1 MKPENATKGNVGAN
15 SFAHSPLSVR
25 MNSHLQML
33 FKSMALWKV
42 LFKSM
47 ALWKVLFKSM
57 ALWKGFCQMFFIAPT
72 VLVALFALAGA
83 ASAVNLTELSIEQ
96 LLDIEVTSAGRKT
109 QKLEDTATA
118 IYVITQEDIRR
129 SGMTS
134 IPELLRMVPGLQV
147 AQINGNTVAVG
158 SRGFNQRYSNKL
170 LVMLDGRTLYTP
182 TFSGVFWDAQD
193 VVLEDIERI
202 EVIRGPGGTLWG
214 VNAVNGVINITTK
227 SAAATQGGMVNAG
240 AGNYERQGAVRYGG
254 AIGETGYYRA
264 YAKSIEQD
272 NFPLASGVQAHDQ
285 RNMRSAG
292 FRTDWALPGG
302 DTLMVQGGIHDGD
315 ADQTL
320 STARLSPPATLPLDF
335 TIAQKSGNLLMN
347 WKRTLSATSE
357 WSLNFYYDYYGRQGA
372 GVGEKRDTRDADFQH
387 RLLLAGN
394 HDVLWGVGFRQT
406 SDELND
412 AFIVSFL
419 PPRRRDNTVTAFF
432 QDEIALGQGSDRDK
446 LHLILGSKLGHNDY
460 SGFEYQPNLRL
471 RWTVDER
478 QTAWAAVSR
487 AVRIP
492 SRIYS
497 DVRFNA
503 AASPR
508 TGVPAIALVRIMGSP
523 EVQSEELL
531 AYEAGYRVRPSE
543 RLYLDATGF
552 YNEYRNL
559 MTTEPLTPFVEAG
572 PPARLV
578 APQQFQNKASATTH
592 GLELSASW
600 QPTEQWQLKA
610 AYSWLEMRIRRDA
623 NSADNAIEAKAGDA
637 PRHQMQFHTHHA
649 LNAQTNLGVSLYY
662 VDKLPN
668 QNIPA
673 YTRLDARLGWRPQ
686 RDLELSLGAR
696 NLLDHRHPEFV
707 SAIVGPGT
715 SEMPRTIYG
724 AATWR
729 F

>member
-1 MKPENATKGNVGAN
+1 MTSSAKTDTGYLRPYTLGV
-15 SFAHSPLSVR
+15 LC
-25 MNSHLQML
+25 
-33 FKSMALWKV
+33 MAL
-42 LFKSM
+42 
-47 ALWKVLFKSM
+47 
-57 ALWKGFCQMFFIAPT
+57 
-72 VLVALFALAGA
+72 LVPAGA
-83 ASAVNLTELSIEQ
+83 AGAADFTELSIEQ
-96 LLDIEVTSAGRKT
+96 LLDVEVTSAGRKA

-118 IYVITQEDIRR
+118 IHVITREDIRR

-147 AQINGNTVAVG
+147 AQINGNTAAIG

-170 LVMLDGRTLYTP
+170 LVLLDGRTLYTP
-182 TFSGVFWDAQD
+182 TFSGVYWDAQD

-214 VNAVNGVINITTK
+214 ANAVNGVINITTR

-240 AGNYERQGAVRYGG
+240 AGNYERQGTARYGG
-254 AIGETGYYRA
+254 EIGETGYFRV
-264 YAKSIEQD
+264 YARSIGRD
-272 NFPLASGVQAHDQ
+272 NFPLASGAQAHDR

-292 FRTDWALPGG
+292 FRADLALPGG
-302 DTLMVQGGIHDGD
+302 DTVMAQGGVYDGN
-315 ADQTL
+315 ADQTVRI
-320 STARLSPPATLPLDF
+320 AQLSPPATLPLDF
-335 TIAQKSGNLLMN
+335 TITQKSGNLSAS
-347 WKRTLSATSE
+347 WKHALSAASE
-357 WSLNFYYDYYGRQGA
+357 WSLKLYYDYYERQGA
-372 GVGEKRDTRDADFQH
+372 GVVEKRDTCDVDFQH

-394 HDVLWGVGFRQT
+394 HDIVWGVGYRQT

-412 AFIVSFL
+412 AFVVSFT
-419 PPRRRDNTVTAFF
+419 PPRRRDNTVSAFF
-432 QDEIALGQGSDRDK
+432 QDELALAGDK
-446 LHLILGSKLGHNDY
+446 VHLILGSKFERNDY

-492 SRIYS
+492 SRVYS

-503 AASPR
+503 AASPKA
-508 TGVPAIALVRIMGSP
+508 GAPPIALVRIIGSP
-523 EVQSEELL
+523 AVQSEELL

-543 RLYLDATGF
+543 RLYLDVAGF

-559 MTTEPLTPFVEAG
+559 MTMEPLAPFFEAG
-572 PPARLV
+572 PPARV
-578 APQQFQNKASATTH
+578 VMPQQFQSKASAATH

-600 QPTEQWQLKA
+600 QPTEEWQIKA
-610 AYSWLEMRIRRDA
+610 AYSWLEMHIRRDA
-623 NSADNAIEAKAGDA
+623 GSADSSIEAKAGDA
-637 PRHQMQFHTHHA
+637 PQHQVQFHTYHELDA
-649 LNAQTNLGVSLYY
+649 RTSLGVSLYY

-673 YTRLDARLGWRPQ
+673 YTRLDARLGWRPD
-686 RDLELSLGAR
+686 RDLELSLSAR
-696 NLLDHRHPEFV
+696 NLLDRQHPEFV
-707 SAIVGPGT
+707 SALVGPVT
-715 SEMPRTIYG
+715 SEIPRSIYG

>member
-1 MKPENATKGNVGAN
+1 
-15 SFAHSPLSVR
+15 
-25 MNSHLQML
+25 ML
-33 FKSMALWKV
+33 FE
-42 LFKSM
+42 
-47 ALWKVLFKSM
+47 SM
-57 ALWKGFCQMFFIAPT
+57 ALWKGFCQMFFIAST
-72 VLVALFALAGA
+72 VLGMALLAPAGA
-83 ASAVNLTELSIEQ
+83 ASAANLMELSIEQ
-96 LLDIEVTSAGRKT
+96 LLDVEVTSAGRKA

-118 IYVITQEDIRR
+118 IYVITREDIRR

-134 IPELLRMVPGLQV
+134 IPELLRMAPGLQV

-170 LVMLDGRTLYTP
+170 LVLLDGRTLYTP

-202 EVIRGPGGTLWG
+202 EVIRGSGGALWG
-214 VNAVNGVINITTK
+214 ANAVNGVINITTR
-227 SAAATQGGMVNAG
+227 SAAATQGGMLNAG

-254 AIGETGYYRA
+254 KIGETGHFRV
-264 YAKSIEQD
+264 YAKLIEQD
-272 NFPLASGVQAHDQ
+272 DFPLASGAQAHDQ

-292 FRTDWALPGG
+292 FRADWALPGG
-302 DTLMVQGGIHDGD
+302 DTVMMQGGVHDGN

-335 TIAQKSGNLLMN
+335 STAQTSGNLLVN
-347 WKRTLSATSE
+347 WKRTQSVTSE
-357 WSLNFYYDYYGRQGA
+357 WALNFYYDYYQRQGA
-372 GVGEKRDTRDADFQH
+372 GVGEKRNTCDVDFQH

-394 HDVLWGVGFRQT
+394 HDVVWGLGYRQT

-412 AFIVSFL
+412 AFVVSFL

-432 QDEIALGQGSDRDK
+432 QDEIALGQGNDRDK
-446 LHLILGSKLGHNDY
+446 VHLILGSKLGHNDY

-478 QTAWAAVSR
+478 QMAWAAVSR

-492 SRIYS
+492 SRVYS

-503 AASPR
+503 AAFPGAGGAP
-508 TGVPAIALVRIMGSP
+508 TLVRIVGSP
-523 EVQSEELL
+523 ALQSEDLL

-543 RLYLDATGF
+543 RLSLDVAGF

-559 MTTEPLTPFVEAG
+559 MTMEPLTPFVEAG
-572 PPARLV
+572 PPARAV
-578 APQQFQNKASATTH
+578 VPQQFQNKASATTH

-600 QPTEQWQLKA
+600 QPAEQWQLKA

-623 NSADNAIEAKAGDA
+623 DSADNAIEAKAGDA
-637 PRHQMQFHTHHA
+637 PRHQMQFHAHHA
-649 LNAQTNLGVSLYY
+649 PNAQTSLDASLYY
-662 VDKLPN
+662 VGKLPS

-673 YTRLDARLGWRPQ
+673 YTRLDARLGWMPR
-686 RDLELSLGAR
+686 RDLEFSLGAR
-696 NLLDHRHPEFV
+696 NLFDRRHPEFV

-715 SEMPRTIYG
+715 SEVPRSVYG

>member
-1 MKPENATKGNVGAN
+1 MKPENTTQGNAGAN
-15 SFAHSPLSVR
+15 SFARSPLSVR

-33 FKSMALWKV
+33 P
-42 LFKSM
+42 
-47 ALWKVLFKSM
+47 KSM
-57 ALWKGFCQMFFIAPT
+57 ALWKGFRRMLFIAPA
-72 VLVALFALAGA
+72 VLAMLPAPAGA
-83 ASAVNLTELSIEQ
+83 AGAADLTELSIEQ
-96 LLDIEVTSAGRKT
+96 LLDVKVTSAGRKA

-129 SGMTS
+129 SGMTT
-134 IPELLRMVPGLQV
+134 IPELLRRVPGLQV
-147 AQINGNTVAVG
+147 AQINGNTVAVS

-240 AGNYERQGAVRYGG
+240 AGNTERQEVGRYGG
-254 AIGETGYYRA
+254 KIGETGYYRV
-264 YAKSIEQD
+264 YAKNLEQD
-272 NFPLASGVQAHDQ
+272 NFPLASGAQAHDR

-302 DTLMVQGGIHDGD
+302 DTVMVQGGIHDGN

-320 STARLSPPATLPLDF
+320 SAARLSPPATLPLDF
-335 TIAQKSGNLLMN
+335 TTVQTSGNLSMN

-357 WSLNFYYDYYGRQGA
+357 WALNFYYDYYERQGA

-387 RLLLAGN
+387 RLLLAEN
-394 HDVLWGVGFRQT
+394 HDIVWGLGYRQT

-419 PPRRRDNTVTAFF
+419 PSRRRDNTVTAFF
-432 QDEIALGQGSDRDK
+432 QDEIALGPGSDRDK
-446 LHLILGSKLGHNDY
+446 VHLILGSKLGHNDY

-478 QTAWAAVSR
+478 QMAWAAVSR

-497 DVRFNA
+497 DVQFNVV
-503 AASPR
+503 ASPR
-508 TGVPAIALVRIMGSP
+508 AGAPAIALVRIVGSP

-543 RLYLDATGF
+543 RLSLDVAGF

-559 MTTEPLTPFVEAG
+559 MTMEPLMPFVEAG

-578 APQQFQNKASATTH
+578 AAQQFQNKASATTH

-600 QPTEQWQLKA
+600 QPTEKWQLKA

-637 PRHQMQFHTHHA
+637 PRHQMQFHAHHA
-649 LNAQTNLGVSLYY
+649 LNAQTNLDASLYY

-673 YTRLDARLGWRPQ
+673 YTRLDVRLGWRPQ

-696 NLLDHRHPEFV
+696 NLLDRQHPEFV

-715 SEMPRTIYG
+715 SEIPRSIYG

>member
-1 MKPENATKGNVGAN
+1 MLLNSMK
-15 SFAHSPLSVR
+15 
-25 MNSHLQML
+25 
-33 FKSMALWKV
+33 LWKIFRQ
-42 LFKSM
+42 L
-47 ALWKVLFKSM
+47 L
-57 ALWKGFCQMFFIAPT
+57 FIAPT
-72 VLVALFALAGA
+72 VLAALFASAGA
-83 ASAVNLTELSIEQ
+83 ASAADLTELSIEQ
-96 LLDIEVTSAGRKT
+96 LLNVEVTSAGRKA

-134 IPELLRMVPGLQV
+134 IPDLLRMVPGLQV
-147 AQINGNTVAVG
+147 AQINGNTAAIG

-170 LVMLDGRTLYTP
+170 LVLLDGRTLYTP

-214 VNAVNGVINITTK
+214 ANAVNGVINITTK
-227 SAAATQGGMVNAG
+227 SAAATQGGMANAG
-240 AGNYERQGAVRYGG
+240 AGNTERQGAVRYGG
-254 AIGETGYYRA
+254 EIGEAGYYRV
-264 YAKSIEQD
+264 YAKSIGQD
-272 NFPLASGVQAHDQ
+272 NFPLATGAQAHDR
-285 RNMRSAG
+285 RNMRSTG
-292 FRTDWALPGG
+292 FRADWALPGG
-302 DTLMVQGGIHDGD
+302 DTVTAQGGIYDGN
-315 ADQTL
+315 ADQTV
-320 STARLSPPATLPLDF
+320 STARLSPPATLFLDT

-347 WKRTLSATSE
+347 WKHALSAASE
-357 WSLNFYYDYYGRQGA
+357 WSLKFYYDYYQRQGA
-372 GVGEKRDTRDADFQH
+372 GVSERRDSRDLDFQH

-394 HDVLWGVGFRQT
+394 HDIVWGLGYRQT

-412 AFIVSFL
+412 AFVVSFL

-432 QDEIALGQGSDRDK
+432 QDEIALGQGSGRDK
-446 LHLILGSKLGHNDY
+446 VHLILGSKLGHNDY

-478 QTAWAAVSR
+478 QMAWAAVSR

-492 SRIYS
+492 SRVYS

-503 AASPR
+503 VASPR
-508 TGVPAIALVRIMGSP
+508 AGVPAIALVRIVGSP
-523 EVQSEELL
+523 AVQPEELL

-543 RLYLDATGF
+543 RLSLDVAGF

-559 MTTEPLTPFVEAG
+559 MTMEPLTPFVEAG

-578 APQQFQNKASATTH
+578 AAQQFQNKASATTH

-600 QPTEQWQLKA
+600 QPTEKWQLKA

-649 LNAQTNLGVSLYY
+649 LNAQTNLDASLYY

-673 YTRLDARLGWRPQ
+673 YTRLDARFGWRPQ

-696 NLLDHRHPEFV
+696 NLLDRRHPEFV

-715 SEMPRTIYG
+715 SEMPRSIYG

>member
-1 MKPENATKGNVGAN
+1 MLLNSMK
-15 SFAHSPLSVR
+15 
-25 MNSHLQML
+25 
-33 FKSMALWKV
+33 LWEIFRQ
-42 LFKSM
+42 L
-47 ALWKVLFKSM
+47 
-57 ALWKGFCQMFFIAPT
+57 FFIAPT
-72 VLVALFALAGA
+72 VLVALFASAGA
-83 ASAVNLTELSIEQ
+83 AAAANLTELSIEQ
-96 LLDIEVTSAGRKT
+96 LLDVEVTSAGRKA

-147 AQINGNTVAVG
+147 AQISGNTPAVS
-158 SRGFNQRYSNKL
+158 SRGFNQRFSNKL
-170 LVMLDGRTLYTP
+170 LVLLDGRTLYAP

-214 VNAVNGVINITTK
+214 ANAVNGVINITTK

-240 AGNYERQGAVRYGG
+240 AGNYERQGMVRYGG
-254 AIGETGYYRA
+254 EIGEAGYFRV
-264 YAKSIEQD
+264 YAKSIGQD
-272 NFPLASGVQAHDQ
+272 NFPLANGAQAHDQ

-292 FRTDWALPGG
+292 FRADWALPGG
-302 DTLMVQGGIHDGD
+302 DTVMAQGGIYDGN
-315 ADQTL
+315 ADQTV
-320 STARLSPPATLPLDF
+320 STARLSPPATLPLNF
-335 TIAQKSGNLLMN
+335 TIAQKSGNLLTN
-347 WKRTLSATSE
+347 WKHALSAASE
-357 WSLNFYYDYYGRQGA
+357 WSLKLYYDYYERQSL
-372 GVGEKRDTRDADFQH
+372 VGGERRDTCDLDFQH

-394 HDVLWGVGFRQT
+394 HDVVWGLGYRQT

-412 AFIVSFL
+412 AFVVSFI
-419 PPRRRDNTVTAFF
+419 PPRRRDNTISAFF
-432 QDEIALGQGSDRDK
+432 QDEIALANDK
-446 LHLILGSKLGHNDY
+446 VHLILGSKFEHNDY

-487 AVRIP
+487 AVRTP
-492 SRIYS
+492 SRAYS
-497 DVRFNA
+497 DVRINV
-503 AASPR
+503 AASP
-508 TGVPAIALVRIMGSP
+508 GAGAPAIVLVRLMGNP
-523 EVQSEELL
+523 AVQSEELL

-543 RLYLDATGF
+543 RLYLDVTGF

-559 MTTEPLTPFVEAG
+559 MTMEPVTPFLEAG

-578 APQQFQNKASATTH
+578 APQQFQSKASATTH

-600 QPTEQWQLKA
+600 QPTEKWQLKA
-610 AYSWLEMRIRRDA
+610 AYSWLEMHIRRDA
-623 NSADNAIEAKAGDA
+623 NSADNAIEAKAGDV
-637 PRHQMQFHTHHA
+637 PRHQMQFHTHHV

-673 YTRLDARLGWRPQ
+673 YTRLDARFGWRPQ

-696 NLLDHRHPEFV
+696 NLLDRQHPEFV

-715 SEMPRTIYG
+715 SEIPRSIYG